1 MNLSYISQITNGGI
15 LILKDTQS
23 TEPEELIEELKVV
36 VPGQDDDEDEPLP
49 PDPFEYIETEEEN

>member
-23 TEPEELIEELKVV
+23 TEPEELIEELKGKIKMSCQM
-36 VPGQDDDEDEPLP
+36 P
-49 PDPFEYIETEEEN
+49 